1 MNRFAQLFCIHMTWV
16 FVALVGG
23 AFAVAGWIPPFSPDS
38 SFEELAANFDNQD
51 NVRVAAAMF
60 FFGGPAF
67 VFPAAAFAAQIRRIE
82 GHRSVLAQ
90 TQMLI
95 AAVGVLFIMIPAALW
110 LALCYYDDIDLSTV
124 ATLNAVCWFMLL
136 GAVGSAVF
144 QNIALAVAI
153 LGSDGSVYPRWV
165 GYLNAYC
172 GMGLMVGILIPF
184 FKDGPFAWNGV
195 LGFWVVA
202 TDFFIWVFVMYFTTL
217 AAIKADTEVPAPVRD
232 EPVPALAG

>member
-38 SFEELAANFDNQD
+38 SFEELAANFTDQD

-110 LALCYYDDIDLSTV
+110 LALCYYDGIELSTV

-153 LGSDGSVYPRWV
+153 LGSDGSVYGRWV
-165 GYLNAYC
+165 GYLNLYC

-217 AAIKADTEVPAPVRD
+217 SAIKSDTATPTPVRE